1 MSLGGTFSTA
11 VNRAVE
17 AAVNTGI
24 TFVVAAG
31 NSNTDAANTS
41 PASAGSV
48 ITVGSTDNTDTRSKF
63 SNYGRF
69 VDVFAPGTD
78 IVSSWI
84 GSTNAT
90 HKLSGTSM
98 AAPHVAGLAATI
110 MTAEG
115 ISGAATVTE
124 RIFRLAMGNKR
135 IVKNAKGKNIW
146 LIYNNCGK

>member
-1 MSLGGTFSTA
+1 MSLGGTYSTA

-84 GSTNAT
+84 GSTTAT

-115 ISGAATVTE
+115 ISGAAAVTE

-135 IVKNAKGKNIW
+135 VVKNAKGKNIW
-146 LIYNNCGK
+146 LIYNNSGK

>member
-17 AAVNTGI
+17 AAVSTGI

-84 GSTNAT
+84 GSTTAT

-135 IVKNAKGKNIW
+135 VVKNAKGKNIW
-146 LIYNNCGK
+146 LIYNNSGK